1 MLPSCCPARAAA
13 SGTGQ
18 GRRAIVTRGHR
29 VATWHCSPY
38 LYTFYGKE
46 HVEYRTKDRVSSYV
60 GLRCGI
66 RVIPYTCVKRLVST
80 ALQLTVYFQS
90 SDERRDPGET
100 QSQIRARRGRP
111 RPISEVSASP
121 HVSQPWY
128 TLVIAARVALYGL
141 RAMECTGV
149 YIYLYNLSKK
159 EKENDL
165 THVSRRVLLLV
176 RVVASASSI

>member
-111 RPISEVSASP
+111 RPISEVSASRRLRTCRNLGT
-121 HVSQPWY
+121 HCG
-128 TLVIAARVALYGL
+128 ARGSL
-141 RAMECTGV
+141 RTTRDGV
-149 YIYLYNLSKK
+149 HRCIYIPL
-159 EKENDL
+159 
-165 THVSRRVLLLV
+165 
-176 RVVASASSI
+176 